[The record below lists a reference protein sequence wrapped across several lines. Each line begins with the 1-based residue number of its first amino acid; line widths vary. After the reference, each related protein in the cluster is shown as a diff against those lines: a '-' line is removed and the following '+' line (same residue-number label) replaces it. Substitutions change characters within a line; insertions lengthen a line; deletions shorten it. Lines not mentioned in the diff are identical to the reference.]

1 MAKFIITCD
10 EATTICDKSQYGEAT
25 LFEKIK
31 LNAHFILCKICGLY
45 SKQNT
50 KMTEIYKMKAHDCKN
65 EQHCLSSEEKEHLK
79 KELQES
85 EA

>member
-25 LFEKIK
+25 FFEKIK
-31 LNAHFILCKICGLY
+31 LNVHFLLCKICGLY
-45 SKQNT
+45 TKQNA
-50 KMTEIYKMKAHDCKN
+50 KMTKIYKMKAHDCKKEN
-65 EQHCLSSEEKEHLK
+65 RCLSIEEKEQLK
-79 KELQES
+79 QQLQEL